1 MRRPNAAL
9 SALFATLCIAGC
21 AATHVTPVSMT
32 QPGDDQLTC
41 FQLSERIANNR
52 TAVVTLVRA
61 DKKVADGNAAKVA
74 ISVVPIAGLLAIA
87 SVDLSNEEQIRAR
100 SVIDRN
106 ERLIILAHSKGCS
119 ET

>member
-9 SALFATLCIAGC
+9 STLFATLCIAGC

-32 QPGDDQLTC
+32 QPGDDHLTCLQLT
-41 FQLSERIANNR
+41 ERIA
-52 TAVVTLVRA
+52 
-61 DKKVADGNAAKVA
+61 AKAA

-87 SVDLSNEEQIRAR
+87 SVDLSNEEQVRAR
-100 SVIDRN
+100 SIIDRN